1 MKLIYL
7 FDREEEEEEKP
18 ITFWEALS

>member
-7 FDREEEEEEKP
+7 FDREEEEEKP